1 MGVARSVLF
10 LARRKFATRNTEPTA
25 MSEESRGMATSQTEY
40 QTLREQGPFSRT
52 LIASAP
58 APGTAAGMR
67 EARRR
72 AMADGAAAIEVQ
84 GLVRRFGDFT
94 ALDAVDLTIRE
105 GEFFSLLGPSGCG
118 KTTLLRIIGGLDVAD
133 GGAVRIGGQDA
144 RSIPAHRRPVN
155 TVFQSY
161 ALFPH
166 MTVRDNVAFGLRM
179 KKVPEKEIRTRVERA
194 LEMVQIG
201 AFSDRKPAQLSG
213 GQKQRVALA
222 RALVNE
228 PKVLLLDEPLGALDL
243 KLRKELQVELLSL
256 QRRLGITFVL
266 VTHDQEEALVMSDR
280 IALMRAGRIEQ
291 IGEAHAIYERPRSR
305 FVGQFLGSVN
315 LVEGR
320 VERRGTDALCVATA
334 HGALR
339 VETLPGDPDR
349 DGAVTLA
356 IRPEKVRVAAD
367 GAPGENRVRATVE
380 QVIYIGAES
389 HYRLR
394 AGDTPFTV
402 YAMNA
407 RVGAREL
414 VEGQHVLLEL
424 PPAALTVLED

>member
-1 MGVARSVLF
+1 
-10 LARRKFATRNTEPTA
+10 
-25 MSEESRGMATSQTEY
+25 MAADAS
-40 QTLREQGPFSRT
+40 
-52 LIASAP
+52 SAP
-58 APGTAAGMR
+58 APGPAAGQR

-72 AMADGAAAIEVQ
+72 AIADGAPAIEVE

-94 ALDAVDLTIRE
+94 ALDAIDLSIRE

-133 GGAVRIGGQDA
+133 GGVVRIAGQDA
-144 RSIPAHRRPVN
+144 RTIPAHRRPVN

-166 MTVRDNVAFGLRM
+166 LDVRDNVAFGLRM
-179 KKVPEKEIRTRVERA
+179 KKVPEKEVRTRVERT
-194 LEMVQIG
+194 LELLQIG
-201 AFSDRKPAQLSG
+201 GFIDRKPSQLSG

-256 QRRLGITFVL
+256 QRRLGITFVF

-280 IALMRAGRIEQ
+280 IAVMRAGRIEQ
-291 IGEAHAIYERPRSR
+291 MGEAEAIYERPRNR
-305 FVGQFLGSVN
+305 YVGQFLGEVN

-320 VERRGTDALCVATA
+320 AERRGAGDLLVQTAL
-334 HGALR
+334 GALR
-339 VETLPGDPDR
+339 VETRPGDPAR
-349 DGAVTLA
+349 EGALTLA
-356 IRPEKVRVAAD
+356 IRPEKVRIATD
-367 GAPGENRVRATVE
+367 GAPGENRIRATVE
-380 QVIYIGAES
+380 QIIYIGAES

-394 AGDTPFTV
+394 AGEIPFTA

-407 RVGAREL
+407 TAGAKEIE
-414 VEGQHVLLEL
+414 EGQPLLLEL